1 MIGRLCKMKFEE
13 VIKYLREG
21 KKVRRESWH
30 RADSITYEWDNDL
43 SLCRDMPYGGY
54 FNYHLPLDDL
64 NADDWEVKD
73 KDWKPKTKGTLH
85 DLMEEIECDPKVAE
99 EAEEN
104 QRRNILTPEEL
115 NRRFTI

>member
-1 MIGRLCKMKFEE
+1 MRFEDI
-13 VIKYLREG
+13 IKPLREG

-30 RADSITYEWDNDL
+30 RADSITYEWGSDL
-43 SLCRDMPYGGY
+43 SKLREMSHGGY
-54 FNYHLPLDDL
+54 FQYQLPLEDL

-73 KDWKPKTKGTLH
+73 KDWKPKSKGEFQ
-85 DLMEEIECDPKVAE
+85 DMMEELECDHKVAE

-104 QRRNILTPEEL
+104 QKRSILTPEEL

>member
-1 MIGRLCKMKFEE
+1 MRFEE
-13 VIKYLREG
+13 IIKYLREG

-30 RADSITYEWDNDL
+30 RADSITYEWGSDL
-43 SLCRDMPYGGY
+43 SKLRDMPHGGY
-54 FNYHLPLDDL
+54 FRYQLPLDDL

-73 KDWKPKTKGTLH
+73 ENWKPKSKGEIQ

-104 QRRNILTPEEL
+104 QKRSILTPEEL

>member
-1 MIGRLCKMKFEE
+1 MRFEE
-13 VIKYLREG
+13 VIPMLREG

-30 RADSITYEWDNDL
+30 RADSITYEWNGDL
-43 SLCRDMPYGGY
+43 SKLREMPHGGY
-54 FNYHLPLDDL
+54 FRYSLHLEDL

-73 KDWKPKTKGTLH
+73 KDWKPKSKGTLH

-104 QRRNILTPEEL
+104 QRRNTLTPEEL